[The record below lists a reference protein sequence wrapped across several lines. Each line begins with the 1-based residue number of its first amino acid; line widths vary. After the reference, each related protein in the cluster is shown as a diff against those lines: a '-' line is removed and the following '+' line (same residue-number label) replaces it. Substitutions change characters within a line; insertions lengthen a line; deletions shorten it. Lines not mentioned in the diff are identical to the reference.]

1 MIESNEPQQKLR
13 EQQRIIEVAL
23 IKLFLLPQESLKNQ
37 PSMIEV
43 TVNDRLGKKVR
54 VKCLGEDTV
63 EDFKKVLSVQL
74 GHTKIPTN
82 YAAHDYNNAS
92 QHSSIQHKRLVLV
105 KGQVTLKDHIT
116 LEDYEIHDGTNI
128 ELYYA

>member
-1 MIESNEPQQKLR
+1 
-13 EQQRIIEVAL
+13 
-23 IKLFLLPQESLKNQ
+23 
-37 PSMIEV
+37 MIEV

-74 GHTKIPTN
+74 GQTKIPSNATMQG
-82 YAAHDYNNAS
+82 AS
-92 QHSSIQHKRLVLV
+92 QHSSIQHKRLVLI